1 MSKNDVKLEKK
12 KEAMNYLP
20 LFLACQGVTILLL
33 CFIIYLMQDCFNALS
48 GGAGLLQPVK
58 LFYFS
63 LCYRY

>member
-1 MSKNDVKLEKK
+1 
-12 KEAMNYLP
+12 MNYLP
-20 LFLACQGVTILLL
+20 LFLAVQGVTILLL
-33 CFIIYLMQDCFNALS
+33 CLTIFLMQDRFNALS